1 MRLFSSDSSMV
12 LQGSAAAAAGSFPV
26 FLQSVSLST
35 LAKQMSSSV
44 LIGDSRVPIVQVRP
58 CAQLHTWFWWYIL
71 FFSQT
76 HKVDV
81 FPQNWALKK
90 CNWHLTML
98 FCAVVLLLTNWTWI
112 TYTSNM
118 GDVSF
123 IESCLSFTN
132 RIPLSI
138 HLFLEDIQADN
149 AYVQEHM
156 DKINSIKTLIL
167 WVFGHKRS
175 GSSNMQNSRFCA
187 TAMTWKASS

>member
-112 TYTSNM
+112 TYTSNT

-187 TAMTWKASS
+187 TATTWKASS